1 MITFLADMHER
12 IVPDMMEWCVTE
24 CDINKDTKVSDL
36 FHFSA
41 VRIQV
46 KHLDHLFRIY
56 IKSMGEDTVCRVEAS
71 LHPNKPAIKV
81 IDSVFNSA
89 EGIERMV
96 WALQD
101 KVTETHSMVSRITE
115 SIAPGIPIHQPI
127 RSKDPVL
134 AAHEYNNTISKV
146 EEGG

>member
-101 KVTETHSMVSRITE
+101 KVTETHSMVTRITE
-115 SIAPGIPIHQPI
+115 TIAPCVSIQQPI
-127 RSKDPVL
+127 RSKDT
-134 AAHEYNNTISKV
+134 AGQYNNNTTSKV
-146 EEGG
+146 EEVG